1 MLKIG
6 VMKMK
11 VSSIN
16 NIQGISSKQITK
28 EPAKSPEVIGNQIS
42 DISNVYYKPLSFG
55 RTWSEH
61 KSWGAMIDPKTKETT
76 FKLFTYPDSKRVT
89 VTVKKHNNP
98 KQIKTYELKNQ
109 GNGIFE
115 TKDKIPA
122 GEVEH
127 GDKYSYTI
135 YKGNGDVDTVKDP
148 YSFRQEKL
156 LGESVVYDHSLY
168 KWKDD
173 SWFKSNKARI
183 SRKANKQNQLTPVD
197 SARIYE
203 FNTATLTKG
212 GTFKT
217 AKGALSA
224 IKQAGFNAIEIMPVE
239 NTYSYNWGYDG
250 VDKFA
255 PSEHRG
261 GPDQLKDFIDYA
273 HNIGLNVIMDVV
285 PNHLGPDG
293 ASLLKTGPYIKGT
306 NCFGEAFNYEG
317 ENSRYVRD
325 YIVNASLNWL
335 DNYHCDGLRLDM
347 TKFMDSDYT
356 MKQIAAEV
364 NYHKPEAFLIAEDAR
379 DGISVDNDGNFW
391 TNYGE
396 VHDKRVVNP
405 LRPEESGEY
414 RDEDVHCDAIEKISN
429 GDTSL
434 GRLGYDSEWD
444 FNYHHT
450 LEDGLYDVLN
460 LDRFE
465 TACYCAQ
472 DSVKYVMSHDEIG
485 NKEGSRLIA
494 KLMVPMLH
502 LNEIIELNDK
512 DEERAHQMS
521 IQRNMHIDDAYRT
534 VHAQKAQFVAEDLAI
549 MFQTG
554 QLDKYDTSNINLRR
568 KKHQID
574 TAFNDEVLLP
584 LGIKS
589 NSGITYDNIKAMF
602 MKSFNKNKM
611 ALARTYSIPG
621 PKMVF
626 QGDEKAELTPF
637 RFFREFDSVKD
648 EKHMQI
654 EKGYNTGLAGYQES
668 TIGNITYSPAGRNLM
683 NKFRNLTRDLNQLN
697 AENSSLTRGYL
708 IVDSTIKNPDNVFA
722 THALDPER
730 KNEIFSITNFGDNT
744 YPRKDAA
751 EYYIKFPKG
760 VWVEKLNTDDKKYG
774 GEGNINGINL
784 IHSDGEHQSPIKLSG
799 QTTAI
804 FKRIK

>member
-1 MLKIG
+1 
-6 VMKMK
+6 MK
-11 VSSIN
+11 VNSIN
-16 NIQGISSKQITK
+16 GIQGIKDNQAVKKHMNNVGNS
-28 EPAKSPEVIGNQIS
+28 GNQIS
-42 DISNVYYKPLSFG
+42 QLTNICYKPLSFG
-55 RTWSEH
+55 RTWAEH
-61 KSWGAMIDPKTKETT
+61 KSWGAVIDPTTKEAS

-89 VTVKKHNNP
+89 VNVTKHNDPNQ
-98 KQIKTYELKNQ
+98 QITYELKNK
-109 GNGIFE
+109 GNGIFKTE
-115 TKDKIPA
+115 GKIPA

-135 YKGNGDVDTVKDP
+135 YKGNGDIDTVKDP

-156 LGESVVYDHSLY
+156 LGESVIYDHSLY

-183 SRKANKQNQLTPVD
+183 SRKANAYNQLTPID

-217 AKGALSA
+217 AKSALNG

-255 PSEHRG
+255 PAEHRG

-325 YIVNASLNWL
+325 YMVNAALNWV

-347 TKFMDSDYT
+347 TKFMDSDFT
-356 MKQIAAEV
+356 MKQIAAEI
-364 NYHKPEAFLIAEDAR
+364 NYHKPEVFLIAEDAR
-379 DGISVDNDGNFW
+379 EGISIDNYGNYW

-405 LRPEESGEY
+405 LRPEEYGAYQSEPA
-414 RDEDVHCDAIEKISN
+414 HCEAIEKISN

-450 LEDGLYDVLN
+450 LENGLYDVLN
-460 LDRFE
+460 LDKFE

-472 DSVKYVMSHDEIG
+472 DSVKYIMSHDEIG

-502 LNEIIELNDK
+502 LNEIVELNYD
-512 DEERAHQMS
+512 DE
-521 IQRNMHIDDAYRT
+521 QRVYKLAQQKGIHTDDAYRT
-534 VHAQKAQFVAEDLAI
+534 VHAQKAQFVAEDLAM

-554 QLDKYDTSNINLRR
+554 QLDKYDTSNILQRR

-574 TAFNDEVLLP
+574 QAFNDEILVP

-589 NSGITYDNIKAMF
+589 NTGITYNKVQAMF
-602 MKSFNKNKM
+602 MKSFSKNKM

-626 QGDEKAELTPF
+626 QGDEKLELTPF
-637 RFFREFDSVKD
+637 RFFREFESVKD
-648 EKHMQI
+648 ERHMQI
-654 EKGYNTGLAGYQES
+654 EKGYDTGYAGYRES
-668 TIGNITYSPAGRNLM
+668 TIGNISYSQAGKNLM
-683 NKFRNLTRDLNQLN
+683 SKFRNLTRDLNQLN
-697 AENSSLTRGYL
+697 EENSSLTRGYL
-708 IVDSTIKNPDNVFA
+708 VVDSTIKNPDNVFA

-730 KNEIFSITNFGDNT
+730 KNEIFSITNFGDNS
-744 YPRKDAA
+744 YPRRDAA
-751 EYYIKFPKG
+751 EYYIRFPKG

-774 GEGNINGINL
+774 GSGNINGTTL

-799 QTTAI
+799 QTTTI
-804 FKRIK
+804 FRRIK

>member
-1 MLKIG
+1 
-6 VMKMK
+6 MK
-11 VSSIN
+11 VNSIN
-16 NIQGISSKQITK
+16 NIQGIKD
-28 EPAKSPEVIGNQIS
+28 NQAVKKTNNN
-42 DISNVYYKPLSFG
+42 ISNSGNRINQLTNICYKPLSFG
-55 RTWSEH
+55 RTWAEH
-61 KSWGAMIDPKTKETT
+61 KSWGAVIDPTTKEAS

-89 VTVKKHNNP
+89 VNVTKQSNP
-98 KQIKTYELKNQ
+98 NQQITYELKNK

-115 TKDKIPA
+115 TENKIPA

-127 GDKYSYTI
+127 GDKYSFTI

-156 LGESVVYDHSLY
+156 LGESVIYDHSLY

-183 SRKANKQNQLTPVD
+183 SRKANAYNQLTPLD

-203 FNTATLTKG
+203 FNAATLTKG

-217 AKGALSA
+217 AKNALNG

-239 NTYSYNWGYDG
+239 NTFSYNWGYDG

-255 PSEHRG
+255 PAEHRG

-273 HNIGLNVIMDVV
+273 HNIGLNVIMDIV

-325 YIVNASLNWL
+325 YIVNAALNWL

-347 TKFMDSDYT
+347 TKFMDSDFT
-356 MKQIAAEV
+356 MKQIAAEI

-379 DGISVDNDGNFW
+379 EGISVDNYGNYW

-396 VHDKRVVNP
+396 VHDKRVVNQ
-405 LRPEESGEY
+405 LKPEEYGAYQSEPA
-414 RDEDVHCDAIEKISN
+414 HCEAIEKISK

-450 LEDGLYDVLN
+450 LESGLYDVLN
-460 LDRFE
+460 LDKFE

-502 LNEIIELNDK
+502 LNEIVELNYD
-512 DEERAHQMS
+512 DE
-521 IQRNMHIDDAYRT
+521 QRVYKLAQQKGIHTDDAYRT
-534 VHAQKAQFVAEDLAI
+534 VHAQKAQFVAEDLAM

-554 QLDKYDTSNINLRR
+554 ELDKYDTSNILQRR

-574 TAFNDEVLLP
+574 KAFNDEVLVP

-589 NSGITYDNIKAMF
+589 NTGITYSKVKAMF
-602 MKSFNKNKM
+602 MKSYSKNKM

-626 QGDEKAELTPF
+626 QGDEKLELTPF
-637 RFFREFDSVKD
+637 RFFREFESVKD
-648 EKHMQI
+648 ERHMQI
-654 EKGYNTGLAGYQES
+654 EKGYDTGYAGYRES
-668 TIGNITYSPAGRNLM
+668 TIGNITYSQSGKNLM
-683 NKFRNLTRDLNQLN
+683 SKFRNLTRDLNQLN
-697 AENSSLTRGYL
+697 EENSSLTRGYL
-708 IVDSTIKNPDNVFA
+708 VVDSTIKNPDNVFA

-744 YPRKDAA
+744 YPRKDAS
-751 EYYIKFPKG
+751 EYYIRFPKG

-774 GEGNINGINL
+774 GNGNINGTNL

-804 FKRIK
+804 FRRIK